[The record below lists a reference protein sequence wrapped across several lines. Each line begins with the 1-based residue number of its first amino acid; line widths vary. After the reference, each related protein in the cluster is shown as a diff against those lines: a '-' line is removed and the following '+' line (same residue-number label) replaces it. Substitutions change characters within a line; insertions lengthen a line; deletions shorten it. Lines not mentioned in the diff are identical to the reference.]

1 MEQSNLL
8 ELAKQGEPEA
18 IAALMNVVLKPKGI
32 TARAR
37 FEGGVLC
44 VFLEAPKPLNQDTL
58 VTFIRKGLLELN
70 NESIQA
76 VRACGKRTNEQGLAW
91 TKDFLVH
98 PELEPEQ
105 NPVTNASTYPEVR
118 DEIRLASPTET
129 APAPIVP
136 SISFDLSQSKRN
148 AQFNAVTNGTAQRI
162 EDPAEEQLE
171 LAEAGSSTDVEI
183 TEPLEASTMSP
194 EMDSEMDSEMGP
206 EVVVEDDSIEE
217 TPDVAVELSEDFGI
231 SALHQP
237 EEMVEPF
244 AVPTTHPEAIP
255 EDRPSIPEEA
265 LDLID
270 PLGEI
275 SIAEHLEEQLTSASM
290 TSDAD
295 NADNSVVLAEPFN
308 FAPVELPPDQPFNF
322 APVEL
327 PQEFAVNA
335 PHHSEESPEHL
346 SDQAITP
353 EAFFGDSILTPQELL
368 DLAEADLSRDIS
380 VSDHFDDQGTGV
392 ETTFDDERSTTSE
405 PVEIP
410 EFQFS
415 KEFAISTPHDSEEST
430 GLPEAQAAIPEIPFD
445 DDGSEETLNLVET
458 NPLDD
463 SSVSVRLEEQITDL
477 DLTADNE
484 LVTIEERADLADIER
499 SHESPI
505 STPPNSEETVDRQKL
520 IIYEAPSDDEL
531 AAIEDGSDQT
541 EAELPSELAI
551 KDRRELIIYEAPSD
565 DELTA
570 TEEGFE
576 PTNVEL
582 PDRFLLSEQWAD
594 RFAIYNGTS
603 DDAAAAVD
611 GAELTGVELP
621 ERSAI
626 AEEFENQFTIS
637 DDFADDEPVIDEPV
651 IDNSAVA
658 DYDPIEE
665 EIPKP
670 QNLKG
675 WVKHYWR
682 AYAAYSEDTIEDEE
696 VEPQNLKGWV
706 KHYWRAYS
714 LPVVLVVIGG
724 FIAGGTMAFWS
735 TSKAQNR
742 AADAKP
748 EQPRDQSVSN
758 KQIEAEKYL
767 KAMNDAQK
775 AFYEKNQR
783 FATNLEELERST
795 NLKEIRF
802 LSYSYAY
809 RLRVT
814 ESPLGSPQSPRSV
827 IVASPRETGLKGYI
841 GAVFATPDGSP
852 SIVCETPKA
861 SMEAPEPPQLVKKKA
876 TCAPRSTKV
885 Q

>member
-70 NESIQA
+70 NDAIQA

-105 NPVTNASTYPEVR
+105 NSVANASRYPEAH

-129 APAPIVP
+129 APAPILP

-148 AQFNAVTNGTAQRI
+148 TRFNAATNGVAHTAEETAEERI
-162 EDPAEEQLE
+162 ELTEAEP
-171 LAEAGSSTDVEI
+171 SSDVEA
-183 TEPLEASTMSP
+183 TEHLDTPAMTPRGISADESR
-194 EMDSEMDSEMGP
+194 EK
-206 EVVVEDDSIEE
+206 
-217 TPDVAVELSEDFGI
+217 TPDLAAELSEDPAI
-231 SALHQP
+231 STLHQTEDIAKHFAAPTVNP
-237 EEMVEPF
+237 EEISE
-244 AVPTTHPEAIP
+244 ARTAIP
-255 EDRPSIPEEA
+255 EEPLDLP

-275 SIAEHLEEQLTSASM
+275 SVAKHLEEQVT
-290 TSDAD
+290 DAAVSPD
-295 NADNSVVLAEPFN
+295 DITVVEEPFN
-308 FAPVELPPDQPFNF
+308 FAPVELPVEEPFNF

-327 PQEFAVNA
+327 PEEFTIGA
-335 PHHSEESPEHL
+335 PPHSEASPEHPA
-346 SDQAITP
+346 DQATTP
-353 EAFFGDSILTPQELL
+353 EAFFGDSLLTPQELL
-368 DLAEADLSRDIS
+368 DLAEADSSQDVS
-380 VSDHFDDQGTGV
+380 VSDSFDDRGTGV
-392 ETTFDDERSTTSE
+392 EPTFDFDDARSTTSE
-405 PVEIP
+405 PIDIP
-410 EFQFS
+410 EFEFS
-415 KEFAISTPHDSEEST
+415 REFAVGAPHDSEENT
-430 GLPEAQAAIPEIPFD
+430 DLPEAQASIPEIPFD
-445 DDGSEETLNLVET
+445 DEGPEETLNLVEPD
-458 NPLDD
+458 PLDD
-463 SSVSVRLEEQITDL
+463 SSVSELLEAQSTGF
-477 DLTADNE
+477 DLTPDDVR
-484 LVTIEERADLADIER
+484 VTTVTTVTTEERADLADVDQPDEL
-499 SHESPI
+499 P
-505 STPPNSEETVDRQKL
+505 TNSEEVVDRREL

-531 AAIEDGSDQT
+531 ATIEDKSDQADT
-541 EAELPSELAI
+541 ELPNELAI

-565 DELTA
+565 DELSV
-570 TEEGFE
+570 TEDLA
-576 PTNVEL
+576 PTDVEL
-582 PDRFLLSEQWAD
+582 PDRFLLSKQWAD

-603 DDAAAAVD
+603 EEEAATEDRAD
-611 GAELTGVELP
+611 LTDVELP
-621 ERSAI
+621 EQFAI
-626 AEEFENQFTIS
+626 SEAFENQFTIS
-637 DDFADDEPVIDEPV
+637 DDFADDEPVIDEPI
-651 IDNSAVA
+651 IDHTVVA
-658 DYDPIEE
+658 DHDLVEE
-665 EIPKP
+665 EVVPKP
-670 QNLKG
+670 QDLKG

-682 AYAAYSEDTIEDEE
+682 AYAAYSDDTIEDEE
-696 VEPQNLKGWV
+696 VEPQTLKGWV

-714 LPVVLVVIGG
+714 LPVVLVIVGG

-742 AADAKP
+742 AADAKT
-748 EQPRDQSVSN
+748 EQPRDQSVSS

-783 FATNLEELERST
+783 FANNLEELERST

-802 LSYSYAY
+802 LTYSYVY

-841 GAVFATPDGSP
+841 GAVFVTPSDST
-852 SIVCETPKA
+852 SIVCQTPKA